1 MRVAVLGASP
11 KKDRYSNQ
19 AVNLLK
25 DKGHEVIPVNPV
37 YKEIDG
43 IACVGSL
50 KDIKGSV
57 DTVSIYVGE
66 VSPFISDILTLKPRR
81 AIFNPGTE
89 NDKVENQLEA
99 AGISCERACTLVL
112 LRTGQF

>member
-25 DKGHEVIPVNPV
+25 EKGHEVIPVNPAH
-37 YKEIDG
+37 KDIDG
-43 IACVGSL
+43 IACVAKLG
-50 KDIKGSV
+50 DIRGSV
-57 DTVSIYVGE
+57 DTVTVYVGD
-66 VSPFISDILTLKPRR
+66 VSPFVSEIMTIKPRR

-89 NDKVENQLEA
+89 NDGAEAQLEK
-99 AGISCERACTLVL
+99 AGINCERACTLVL

>member
-25 DKGHEVIPVNPV
+25 DKGHEVIPVNPAH
-37 YKEIDG
+37 KEIDG
-43 IACVGSL
+43 IACVGNL
-50 KDIKGSV
+50 KDIKDSV

-66 VSPFISDILTLKPRR
+66 VSPFVSDILALKPRR

-89 NDKVENQLEA
+89 NDEAEGQLVK
-99 AGISCERACTLVL
+99 AGIICERACTLVL